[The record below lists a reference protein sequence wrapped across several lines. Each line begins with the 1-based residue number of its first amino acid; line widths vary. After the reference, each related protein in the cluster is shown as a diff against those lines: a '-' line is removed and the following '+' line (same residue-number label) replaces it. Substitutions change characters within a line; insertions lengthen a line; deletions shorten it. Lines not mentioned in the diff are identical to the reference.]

1 MKLKTSLKHIVSKWA
16 KNAFPRCLPQRSESL
31 CYMQMFLAVIV
42 CNSLQLERSQTSIN
56 RWADKGPVATPY
68 NGELLSNKKEQGIKA
83 HNSTSFNSTVLSER
97 NQK

>member
-1 MKLKTSLKHIVSKWA
+1 
-16 KNAFPRCLPQRSESL
+16 
-31 CYMQMFLAVIV
+31 MQMFLAVIV

-68 NGELLSNKKEQGIKA
+68 NGELLSNKKEQGINA

-97 NQK
+97 NQKQKTALSVVPFVGSSQKQAKSSNSKPV

>member
-1 MKLKTSLKHIVSKWA
+1 
-16 KNAFPRCLPQRSESL
+16 
-31 CYMQMFLAVIV
+31 MQMFLAVIV

-83 HNSTSFNSTVLSER
+83 HNSMTSFNSTVLSER
-97 NQK
+97 NQKQKTALSVVPFLGSSQKQAKCSNSKPV